1 MGDFYIA
8 NEYWFAVVQLVL
20 AMLGMGATLTL
31 KDFREVLVEP
41 KAVSI
46 GTLIQLALVP
56 LLAYCV
62 IHGLGI
68 VGGMAVAL
76 ALLSAIPGG
85 TSSNMFTFFA
95 RGNTALSIT
104 ITALTTLACM
114 VTTPLILMLLAREAM
129 PADFTMPTARIA
141 LEIGLCLMLPLFLGM
156 LYLIAYPASA
166 DRFAKWC
173 IRGSLLG
180 ILAIVIG
187 AASAGRLDL
196 QAFGLANTLLITGFI
211 ALLALIGWLVTR
223 ATGLAQRDGV
233 AISMEMVV
241 RNVNLGLL
249 IKTSLFPAV
258 AGASQ
263 PMADMVLFAILL
275 YGTLQLM
282 MGAALIFLAVSRRPQ
297 AASPGQ

>member
-1 MGDFYIA
+1 MGEFYLA
-8 NEYWFAVVQLVL
+8 HEYWFAVVQLVL

-41 KAVSI
+41 KAVTL
-46 GTLIQLALVP
+46 GTLIQIALVP
-56 LLAYCV
+56 LLAFCL
-62 IHGLGI
+62 IHGLGL
-68 VGGMAVAL
+68 VGGIAVAL

-95 RGNTALSIT
+95 RGNAALSIT

-114 VTTPLILMLLAREAM
+114 VTTPLVLLLLAREAM

-141 LEIGLCLMLPLFLGM
+141 LEIGLCLMLPLFIGM
-156 LYLIAYPASA
+156 LYLVAYPGGAA
-166 DRFAKWC
+166 RFAKWC

-196 QAFGLANTLLITGFI
+196 QAFGLTNTLLITGFI
-211 ALLALIGWLVTR
+211 LLLALAGWLVTR
-223 ATGLAQRDGV
+223 ATGLPQRDGI
-233 AISMEMVV
+233 AISMEVVV

-249 IKTSLFPAV
+249 VKTSLFPAV

-263 PMADMVLFAILL
+263 PMADTVLFAILL
-275 YGTLQLM
+275 YGTLQLLI
-282 MGAALIFLAVSRRPQ
+282 GAALIYHWRPTLTRK
-297 AASPGQ
+297 

>member
-1 MGDFYIA
+1 MLAMGEFYITH
-8 NEYWFAVVQLVL
+8 EYWFAVIQLVL

-41 KAVSI
+41 RAVTI
-46 GTLIQLALVP
+46 GLLLQIALVP

-62 IHGLGI
+62 IHGLGL
-68 VGGMAVAL
+68 VGGIAVAL

-85 TSSNMFTFFA
+85 TASNMFTFFA
-95 RGNTALSIT
+95 RGNTALSIF

-114 VTTPLILMLLAREAM
+114 VTTPLVLLLLAREAM
-129 PADFTMPTARIA
+129 PAEFTMPSARIA
-141 LEIGLCLMLPLFLGM
+141 LEIGLCLMLPLFIGM
-156 LYLIAYPASA
+156 FYLVAYPGSAAS
-166 DRFAKWC
+166 FAKWC

-180 ILAIVIG
+180 ILAIVMG

-211 ALLALIGWLVTR
+211 LLLALLGRLLGR
-223 ATGLAQRDGV
+223 ASGLSQRDGV

-249 IKTSLFPAV
+249 LKTSLFPAV
-258 AGASQ
+258 AEDSQ
-263 PMADMVLFAILL
+263 PLADTVLFALLL
-275 YGTLQLM
+275 YGTLQLII
-282 MGAALIFLAVSRRPQ
+282 GAALIYYGRAGSARQ
-297 AASPGQ
+297 

>member
-1 MGDFYIA
+1 MLAMGEFYITH
-8 NEYWFAVVQLVL
+8 EYWFAVVQLVL

-41 KAVSI
+41 RAVTI
-46 GTLIQLALVP
+46 GLLLQIALVP

-62 IHGLGI
+62 IHGLGL
-68 VGGMAVAL
+68 VGGIAVAL

-85 TSSNMFTFFA
+85 TASNMFTFFA
-95 RGNTALSIT
+95 RGNTALSIF

-114 VTTPLILMLLAREAM
+114 VTTPLVLLLLAREAM
-129 PADFTMPTARIA
+129 PAEFTMPSARIA
-141 LEIGLCLMLPLFLGM
+141 LEIGLCLMLPLFIGM
-156 LYLIAYPASA
+156 FYLVAYPGSAAS
-166 DRFAKWC
+166 FAKWC

-180 ILAIVIG
+180 ILAIVMG

-211 ALLALIGWLVTR
+211 LLLALLGRLLGR
-223 ATGLAQRDGV
+223 ASGLSQRDGV

-249 IKTSLFPAV
+249 LKTSLFPAV
-258 AGASQ
+258 AEDSQ
-263 PMADMVLFAILL
+263 PLADTVLFALLL
-275 YGTLQLM
+275 YGTLQLII
-282 MGAALIFLAVSRRPQ
+282 GAALIYYGRAGSARQ
-297 AASPGQ
+297 